1 MDKQSIVM
9 DKQGF
14 VMSEQSD
21 IICSNGS
28 IDEDEFDVY
37 YSIVLEDLSISIKKH
52 LGLYFSDH
60 ALYRLCKD
68 LEQELK
74 KGENC
79 YE

>member
-1 MDKQSIVM
+1 MDKQSIFTGNN
-9 DKQGF
+9 QPL
-14 VMSEQSD
+14 
-21 IICSNGS
+21 
-28 IDEDEFDVY
+28 DEYEFDIY
-37 YSIVLEDLSISIKKH
+37 YSIVLEDLSRSIKKH
-52 LGLYFSDH
+52 LGIEFNDH

>member
-1 MDKQSIVM
+1 MNEKSIV
-9 DKQGF
+9 
-14 VMSEQSD
+14 VNEQSD
-21 IICSNGS
+21 IICSNRP

>member
-1 MDKQSIVM
+1 MN
-9 DKQGF
+9 
-14 VMSEQSD
+14 EQSD
-21 IICSNGS
+21 ITHNNQPL
-28 IDEDEFDVY
+28 DEDEFDVY
-37 YSIVLEDLSISIKKH
+37 YSIVLEDLSISIKEH

>member
-1 MDKQSIVM
+1 MNEQCVAT
-9 DKQGF
+9 
-14 VMSEQSD
+14 SEQSD
-21 IICSNGS
+21 IICSNRP

-37 YSIVLEDLSISIKKH
+37 YSIVLEDLSRSIKKH
-52 LGLYFSDH
+52 LGIEFNDH

-74 KGENC
+74 QGENC